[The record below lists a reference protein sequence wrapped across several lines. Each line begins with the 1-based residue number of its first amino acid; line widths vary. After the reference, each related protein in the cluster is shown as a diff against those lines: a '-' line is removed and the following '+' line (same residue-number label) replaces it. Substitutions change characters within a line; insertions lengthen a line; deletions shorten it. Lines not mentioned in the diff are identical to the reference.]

1 MNFDPSEEQRLLAAS
16 IERFVERDY
25 AFETRR
31 RIIAS
36 PDGYSQDVWR
46 TMAELGLLGLPL
58 PSAHGGFGGGAMDAV
73 SLMQAIG
80 GALIVEPWLA
90 TVALGAQ
97 LIARGQKDE
106 LREALRDEQRRR
118 ILPAVAEGRLK
129 LAFAHAE
136 AAARYTLAQV
146 ATRARAAANGWVIS
160 GVKRAVPHGACAD
173 LLVVSARTDGGDSD
187 VEGLSLFVI
196 ERDAPGVAITALRML
211 DGTRAADIA
220 FDEVRVPAQALIGG
234 AGRALPL
241 IEEVVDFA
249 TALVCAEAVGAIK
262 SANDATLAYLKTRK
276 QFGVAIGSF
285 QALQH
290 RMVDLAIEYEQAK
303 SIALLACS
311 AVDTAHDAAARSRT
325 VSAAKARIADAC
337 RKVSQ
342 ESIQLHGGMGMSD
355 EVKVSHTY
363 RRLTT
368 IAQQFGDAAHHQE
381 RFARMS
387 STRISIPAR

>member
-31 RIIAS
+31 RIVAS

-58 PSAHGGFGGGAMDAV
+58 PAAYGGFGGGAMDTV
-73 SLMQAIG
+73 SLMEAIG
-80 GALIVEPWLA
+80 SALVVEPWLA
-90 TVALGAQ
+90 SVALGAQ
-97 LIARGQKDE
+97 FIARGQKDE
-106 LREALRDEQRRR
+106 LRDEQRQR

-136 AAARYTLAQV
+136 AASRYTLASV
-146 ATRARAAANGWVIS
+146 ATRARATADGWVIS

-173 LLVVSARTDGGDSD
+173 LLVVSARTDGGDND
-187 VEGLSLFVI
+187 AEGLSLFVV
-196 ERDAPGVAITALRML
+196 ERDAPGVVITALRML
-211 DGTRAADIA
+211 DGTRAADVA
-220 FDEVRVPAQALIGG
+220 FDQVRVPAQALTGA

-249 TALVCAEAVGAIK
+249 TALVCAEAVGAIE
-262 SANDATLAYLKTRK
+262 SANGATLDYLKTRE
-276 QFGVAIGSF
+276 QFGVAIGTF

-311 AVDTAHDAAARSRT
+311 AVDTEHDPAVRSRT

-355 EVKVSHTY
+355 EVKISHTF
-363 RRLTT
+363 RRLTA
-368 IAQQFGDAAHHQE
+368 IAQQFGDADHHLA
-381 RFARMS
+381 RFAALS
-387 STRISIPAR
+387 DVAA

>member
-1 MNFDPSEEQRLLAAS
+1 MNLDPSEEQRLLAAS

-31 RIIAS
+31 RIVAS
-36 PDGYSQDVWR
+36 SDGYSQDVWR

-58 PSAHGGFGGGAMDAV
+58 PAAYGGFGGGAMDTV
-73 SLMQAIG
+73 SLMEAIG

-97 LIARGQKDE
+97 LIARGENDT
-106 LREALRDEQRRR
+106 LRELRDEQRRR

-136 AAARYTLAQV
+136 AAARHTLAHV
-146 ATRARAAANGWVIS
+146 ATRARANDGGYLIS
-160 GVKRAVPHGACAD
+160 GVKRAIPQGACAD
-173 LLVVSARTDGGDSD
+173 LLVVSARTDGDDSD
-187 VEGLSLFVI
+187 VEGLSLFVV
-196 ERDAPGVAITALRML
+196 ERDAPGVALTALRML
-211 DGTRAADIA
+211 DGTRAADVS
-220 FDEVRVPAQALIGG
+220 FDEVRVPAQALIG
-234 AGRALPL
+234 APDRALPL

-262 SANDATLAYLKTRK
+262 SANDATLEYLKTRK

-290 RMVDLAIEYEQAK
+290 RMVDLAIEFEQAK

-311 AVDTAHDAAARSRT
+311 AVDTGHDAAARSRT

-355 EVKVSHTY
+355 EVKISHTF
-363 RRLTT
+363 RRLTA
-368 IAQQFGDAAHHQE
+368 IAQQFGDADHHLA
-381 RFARMS
+381 RFAALS
-387 STRISIPAR
+387 

>member
-31 RIIAS
+31 RIVAS

-58 PSAHGGFGGGAMDAV
+58 PAAHGGFGGGAMDTV
-73 SLMQAIG
+73 SLMQAMG

-97 LIARGQKDE
+97 FIARGHDNE
-106 LREALRDEQRRR
+106 LRDEQRQR

-136 AAARYTLAQV
+136 AASRYALAQV
-146 ATRARAAANGWVIS
+146 GTRAGAAADGWVIS
-160 GVKRAVPHGACAD
+160 GVKRAVLHGACAD
-173 LLVVSARTDGGDSD
+173 LLVVSARTDGADSD
-187 VEGLSLFVI
+187 IDGLSLFVV
-196 ERDAPGVAITALRML
+196 ERNAPGVAITALRML
-211 DGTRAADIA
+211 DGARAADIA
-220 FDEVRVPAQALIGG
+220 FDQVRVPAQALIGA

-262 SANDATLAYLKTRK
+262 SANDATLDYLKTRK

-290 RMVDLAIEYEQAK
+290 RMVDMAIEYEQAK

-311 AVDTAHDAAARSRT
+311 AVDTEHDAAARSRT
-325 VSAAKARIADAC
+325 VSAAKTRIADAC
-337 RKVSQ
+337 RKISQ

-355 EVKVSHTY
+355 EVKISHTF
-363 RRLTT
+363 RRLTA
-368 IAQQFGDAAHHQE
+368 IAQQFGNADHHLE
-381 RFARMS
+381 RFAALS
-387 STRISIPAR
+387 

>member
-25 AFETRR
+25 AFEIRR
-31 RIIAS
+31 RIVAS

-58 PSAHGGFGGGAMDAV
+58 PAAHGGFGGGAMDTV
-73 SLMQAIG
+73 SLMQATG

-97 LIARGQKDE
+97 FVARGGREE
-106 LREALRDEQRRR
+106 LRSR
-118 ILPAVAEGRLK
+118 ILPAVAEGRVK
-129 LAFAHAE
+129 LAFAHTE
-136 AAARYTLAQV
+136 AAARYTLARV
-146 ATRARAAANGWVIS
+146 ATAAQAIADGWVIS
-160 GVKRAVPHGACAD
+160 GIKRAGLHGACAD
-173 LLVVSARTDGGDSD
+173 LLVVSARTAGADGDG
-187 VEGLSLFVI
+187 EGLSLFVV

-220 FDEVRVPAQALIGG
+220 FDQVRVPAQALIGA

-241 IEEVVDFA
+241 IEKVVDFA
-249 TALVCAEAVGAIK
+249 TALVCAEAVGAMA
-262 SANDATLAYLKTRK
+262 SANAATLEYLKTRK

-290 RMVDLAIEYEQAK
+290 RMVDLAIEYEQAQ

-311 AVDTAHDAAARSRT
+311 AVDTEHDAAARSRT

-355 EVKVSHTY
+355 EVKVSHTF
-363 RRLTT
+363 RRLTA
-368 IAQQFGDAAHHQE
+368 IAQQFGDADHHLE
-381 RFARMS
+381 RFAALS
-387 STRISIPAR
+387 

>member
-1 MNFDPSEEQRLLAAS
+1 MNLDPSEEQRLLAAS

-25 AFETRR
+25 AFDTRR
-31 RIIAS
+31 RIVAS
-36 PDGYSQDVWR
+36 TDGYSQDVWR

-58 PSAHGGFGGGAMDAV
+58 PTAYGGFGGGAMDTV
-73 SLMQAIG
+73 SLMEAIG

-97 LIARGQKDE
+97 LIARGQTDG
-106 LREALRDEQRRR
+106 LRDKLRDPLHEEQRRR
-118 ILPAVAEGRLK
+118 ILPAVAEGKLK

-136 AAARYTLAQV
+136 AAARHTLAHV
-146 ATRARAAANGWVIS
+146 ATRARADDGGYLIT

-173 LLVVSARTDGGDSD
+173 LLVVSARTDGDDSN
-187 VEGLSLFVI
+187 VEGLSLFVV
-196 ERDAPGVAITALRML
+196 ERDASGVAFTALRML
-211 DGTRAADIA
+211 DGTRAADIT
-220 FDEVRVPAQALIGG
+220 FDEVRVPAQALIG
-234 AGRALPL
+234 APDRALPM
-241 IEEVVDFA
+241 IEEVIDFA
-249 TALVCAEAVGAIK
+249 TALLCAEAVGAIK
-262 SANDATLAYLKTRK
+262 SANDATLEYLKTRK

-311 AVDTAHDAAARSRT
+311 AVDTEHDAAARSRT

-355 EVKVSHTY
+355 EVKISHTF
-363 RRLTT
+363 RRLTA
-368 IAQQFGDAAHHQE
+368 IAQQFGDADHHLA
-381 RFARMS
+381 RFAALS
-387 STRISIPAR
+387 

>member
-31 RIIAS
+31 RIVAS

-58 PSAHGGFGGGAMDAV
+58 PAAHGGFGGGAMDTV

-97 LIARGQKDE
+97 FIARGQKDELRDE
-106 LREALRDEQRRR
+106 LREALRDEQRQR

-146 ATRARAAANGWVIS
+146 ATRARAGADGWVIS
-160 GVKRAVPHGACAD
+160 GIKRAVLHGACAD

-187 VEGLSLFVI
+187 VEGLSLFVV
-196 ERDAPGVAITALRML
+196 ERNAPGVAITALRML
-211 DGTRAADIA
+211 DGTRAADVA
-220 FDEVRVPAQALIGG
+220 FDQVRVPAQALIGA

-249 TALVCAEAVGAIK
+249 TALVCAEAVGAIE
-262 SANDATLAYLKTRK
+262 SANEATLEYLKTRK

-311 AVDTAHDAAARSRT
+311 AVDTEHNAAARSRT

-355 EVKVSHTY
+355 ELKVSHTF
-363 RRLTT
+363 RRLTA
-368 IAQQFGDAAHHQE
+368 IVQQFGDADHHLA
-381 RFARMS
+381 RFAALS
-387 STRISIPAR
+387 

>member
-1 MNFDPSEEQRLLAAS
+1 MNLDPSEEQRLLAAS

-31 RIIAS
+31 RIVAS
-36 PDGYSQDVWR
+36 SDGYSQDVWR

-58 PSAHGGFGGGAMDAV
+58 PAAYGGFGGGAMDTV
-73 SLMQAIG
+73 SLMEAIG

-97 LIARGQKDE
+97 LIARGENDT
-106 LREALRDEQRRR
+106 LRELRDEQRRR

-136 AAARYTLAQV
+136 AAARHTLAHV
-146 ATRARAAANGWVIS
+146 ATRARANDGGYLIS
-160 GVKRAVPHGACAD
+160 GVKRAIPQGTCAD
-173 LLVVSARTDGGDSD
+173 LLVVSARTDGDDSD
-187 VEGLSLFVI
+187 VEGLSLFVV
-196 ERDAPGVAITALRML
+196 ERDAPGVAFTALRML
-211 DGTRAADIA
+211 DGTRAADVS
-220 FDEVRVPAQALIGG
+220 FDEVRVPAQALIG
-234 AGRALPL
+234 APDRALPL

-262 SANDATLAYLKTRK
+262 SANDATLEYLKTRK

-311 AVDTAHDAAARSRT
+311 AVDTGHDAAARSRT

-355 EVKVSHTY
+355 EVKISHTF
-363 RRLTT
+363 RRLTA
-368 IAQQFGDAAHHQE
+368 IAQQFGDADHHLA
-381 RFARMS
+381 RFAALS
-387 STRISIPAR
+387 